1 MIHTFEVKILL
12 ILTVINNVNL
22 CDDSHHLN
30 GIFKTGQRAANV
42 ALAGD
47 LVPAGTVLVTP
58 GLHGS
63 VNSTC
68 GMVVCLIV
76 GASPATTFAH
86 IVWFVKKV

>member
-1 MIHTFEVKILL
+1 M
-12 ILTVINNVNL
+12 
-22 CDDSHHLN
+22 
-30 GIFKTGQRAANV
+30 

-47 LVPAGTVLVTP
+47 LVPAGTVLMTP

-68 GMVVCLIV
+68 GMVVSLIV